1 MSRWRKGTLLALLF
15 FASVA
20 WGDDCGIFLDVLQ
33 TRHPGSKIVMEG
45 EAKITASANGC
56 ELNTTNIRERG
67 WKRLWCGDGR
77 ASATG
82 VPANS
87 MEVNYTFTTDTAQ
100 TSSTPCTGQCSS
112 YTYNNG
118 TYTLP
123 GSSYGTFT
131 ERYGGVT
138 LNFTAG
144 EKTINGFDL
153 NIGQTTTLNFQ
164 NQNGNPLTIGTI
176 TSTGT
181 GQLYLKIDAP
191 ASTIKIDS
199 FSMNNYTSGE
209 LNATNSIQIK
219 TLKFPR
225 YDSELVLKAPK
236 IVIDD
241 FKQSNDGKNSS
252 RIVIYADE
260 VDIANTLDLG
270 QHAVLEVHP
279 YTPGKPVLFKA
290 GEIKATDSST
300 MILDTGNYYTRSFDI
315 PGTSSSASIR
325 ASDENQLI
333 NLYIDGDF
341 APGNNPGINTT
352 TREANAFNLPAANFR
367 MFVNG
372 NFIIGDGGTA
382 FNGIFYIEGKSHFGT
397 EMILN
402 GALSSGNDIEIENG
416 GQFGWDDSLNNLG
429 DEFCS
434 GGGEGYSYYNQ
445 YTCGIFDAPIVGYAG
460 INIHG
465 QKRHRFMYTH
475 RIRTREMHG
484 EYGCFKDHDT
494 EVECE
499 IMAPP
504 PNHLEYENMYTTRDE
519 GTQTFNSDVEL
530 TNLHYPSLVFE
541 SGAHNIHFNPQ
552 TSYKDK
558 DIKVMLAGDV
568 KFAGTDQNWTIESG
582 DYFLKSLSMDNPVNV
597 CVNGPVRI
605 FVQGDMDWKG
615 KFNNQ
620 CNGELFIYV
629 GGNSRVTTFSPLPTT
644 PTYLYTKG
652 TTDVYKDPNSEIGYW
667 YGSMAGEGD
676 ININDDD
683 IEFVYDKD
691 GAEALGY
698 GDCDLCYSDI
708 ISGGMGMDFFCM
720 GGVSL
725 MNDIKVP
732 MMATS
737 TLSGVEVDEV
747 HNKDLFNFTF
757 MSTNEV
763 IDQDGNHIRDAQ
775 TVDSGFS
782 AGAMGMD
789 MSMFGGKAVIYRL
802 GDDNNVYGPTS
813 SSNYQQLHSSSLF
826 SMNMDMCMWLKS
838 LTYIGHY
845 TDSEGRKYDF
855 IVQKCEPNVAGE
867 QNASITGI
875 FDGWDRDYQYAKVS
889 ANPDPNGIAQN
900 RVITTKIY
908 HQGFDLNVAFIPTN
922 PPAVPSSDNIVETQ
936 FALVKINSDGT
947 FDPHNGVISDWGYY
961 RLNSATPVATY
972 HFDYGITTSG
982 NNVALK
988 DVGAVPNA
996 KMVFKVCADYNGTG
1010 YTIYPLETCN
1020 TAGDC
1025 DSATQTNSTC
1035 YRYFTSS
1042 DNFAIRPYGFRLF
1055 GKNEYRR
1062 AGEDFNL
1069 TLKAVDQANYDNNSS
1084 TGRMTDIT
1092 AVPGYGVAL
1101 STLNLTPSI
1110 YHATD
1115 AEKAQMRSDMGLPAT
1130 ASVDYCPNSG
1140 TFVVV
1145 NGATTFTNGEANATL
1160 NYTEV
1165 GILDMN
1171 VSERPGAEFA
1181 IVDSDDTIDSRR
1193 YIKQSD
1199 GITDM
1204 DNISQRD
1211 LLLVIPYQF
1220 RVTGTVGT
1228 TTGANWIYI
1237 SRDVNNSNVS
1247 PGVTPRM
1254 AGVITYNITAL
1265 NKSGNVVQNYTK
1277 TCFPD
1282 VQTTAPRRNGLKL
1295 NVTFDLFLDSTL
1307 ETTQPVNNANF
1318 YVTDSSNA
1326 PIWTL
1331 TKNQNLVAGT
1341 NKVREWISSLNF
1353 VNGSGSAKVF
1363 FNQYKDY
1370 RTPVNPF
1377 TIKVVDINTS
1387 TSWMSQP
1394 GATQIFTPATLNREI
1409 ELRYGR
1415 FKISNVSTY
1424 GNKIQTNWLYQYYT
1438 GGKWVTNPDHS
1449 SATMGHF
1456 NLAKSLVGDVNVTEN
1471 VLAGGVSNIQLSTTH
1486 KLPYSY
1492 KLHLAIDPWLWYNPK
1507 AKDYL
1512 DPVTAGGNNYDC
1524 LTHPCAIVEFL
1535 DNSAGWG
1542 GVANSALQ
1550 GKGLGD
1556 RNNTVQMGER
1566 NVSGTQQEF
1575 KRLNW

>member
-1 MSRWRKGTLLALLF
+1 MIVDS
-15 FASVA
+15 
-20 WGDDCGIFLDVLQ
+20 GD
-33 TRHPGSKIVMEG
+33 
-45 EAKITASANGC
+45 
-56 ELNTTNIRERG
+56 
-67 WKRLWCGDGR
+67 
-77 ASATG
+77 
-82 VPANS
+82 
-87 MEVNYTFTTDTAQ
+87 
-100 TSSTPCTGQCSS
+100 
-112 YTYNNG
+112 
-118 TYTLP
+118 
-123 GSSYGTFT
+123 
-131 ERYGGVT
+131 
-138 LNFTAG
+138 
-144 EKTINGFDL
+144 
-153 NIGQTTTLNFQ
+153 
-164 NQNGNPLTIGTI
+164 
-176 TSTGT
+176 
-181 GQLYLKIDAP
+181 
-191 ASTIKIDS
+191 
-199 FSMNNYTSGE
+199 
-209 LNATNSIQIK
+209 
-219 TLKFPR
+219 
-225 YDSELVLKAPK
+225 
-236 IVIDD
+236 
-241 FKQSNDGKNSS
+241 
-252 RIVIYADE
+252 
-260 VDIANTLDLG
+260 
-270 QHAVLEVHP
+270 
-279 YTPGKPVLFKA
+279 
-290 GEIKATDSST
+290 
-300 MILDTGNYYTRSFDI
+300 YYTKSFDI

-372 NFIIGDGGTA
+372 NFIIGNGGTS
-382 FNGIFYIEGKSHFGT
+382 FNGLFYIEGKSHFGT
-397 EMILN
+397 EMLLN
-402 GALSSGNDIEIENG
+402 GALSSGDNIEIKNN
-416 GQFGWDDSLNNLG
+416 GQFGWDDSLDNLG
-429 DEFCS
+429 NQLCRT
-434 GGGEGYSYYNQ
+434 GEESFPYYNK
-445 YTCGIFDAPIVGYAG
+445 YTCGIFDSPVVSWGK

-484 EYGCFKDHDT
+484 NYGCFKDKDT

-499 IMAPP
+499 IKDPP
-504 PNHLEYENMYTTRDE
+504 PNRLEYEDMYTTRME
-519 GTQTFNSDVEL
+519 GSQTFNQDVEL
-530 TNLHYPSLVFE
+530 TELHYPSLTFD
-541 SGAHNIHFNPQ
+541 SGAKNIHFNPQ
-552 TSYKDK
+552 IPYENK
-558 DIKVMLAGDV
+558 DIRLLLAGDV
-568 KFAGTDQNWTIESG
+568 LFKGEDQNVTFEEG
-582 DYFLKSLSMDNPVNV
+582 DYFFNSLAMEKPVNV
-597 CVNGPVRI
+597 CVKGAVRI
-605 FVQGDMDWKG
+605 FVKGDLDWKG
-615 KFNNQ
+615 KINNQ
-620 CNGELFIYV
+620 CKGELFIYV
-629 GGNSRVTTFSPLPTT
+629 GGKSKVTTFDSIPTT
-644 PTYLYTKG
+644 PVYLYSKG
-652 TTDVYKDPNSEIGYW
+652 DIDVYKDPQSEKGYW
-667 YGSMAGEGD
+667 YGAMASEGD

-683 IEFVYDKD
+683 IEFIYDKS

-698 GDCDLCYSDI
+698 GDCDLCYGEI
-708 ISGGMGMDFFCM
+708 TYGGMGMQFFCM
-720 GGVSL
+720 GGFRV

-732 MMATS
+732 IMAKS
-737 TLSGVEVDEV
+737 TLSDTEVDEL
-747 HNKDLFNFTF
+747 HNKDMFNFSF

-775 TVDSGFS
+775 TVNSGFN

-789 MSMFGGKAVIYRL
+789 MSIFGGKAIIYRL
-802 GDDNNVYGPTS
+802 GDENNRYGPS
-813 SSNYQQLHSSSLF
+813 SSNNYQQLHSSSLF

-838 LTYIGHY
+838 LTYVAHY
-845 TDSEGRKYDF
+845 TDSEGRKYD
-855 IVQKCEPNVAGE
+855 IVMEKCEPQTAGE
-867 QNASITGI
+867 QNASVTGI
-875 FDGWDRDYQYAKVS
+875 FDAWDRDYTYSKIS
-889 ANPDPNGIAQN
+889 ANPDSNGIP
-900 RVITTKIY
+900 RHRILTTKIY
-908 HQGFDLNVAFIPTN
+908 HQGFDIRVAFIPKD
-922 PPAVPSSDNIVETQ
+922 PPVITSKDERVETR
-936 FALVKINSDGT
+936 FALVKVNSDGT
-947 FDPHNGVISDWGYY
+947 FDPHKDLISDWGCYK
-961 RLNSATPVATY
+961 LHCTGKIGTY
-972 HFDYGITTSG
+972 HFDYGITTDMRR
-982 NNVALK
+982 NIALK
-988 DVGAVPNA
+988 DVGAVPNV
-996 KMVFKVCADYNGTG
+996 KVMFKVCADYDGHK
-1010 YTIYPLETCN
+1010 YILYPFQTCES
-1020 TAGDC
+1020 AGDC
-1025 DSATQTNSTC
+1025 SSVTQTNSTC

-1092 AVPGYGVAL
+1092 PVPGYGVTL

-1110 YHATD
+1110 YHATN

-1145 NGATTFTNGEANATL
+1145 NGGDSFVNGEANATL

-1171 VSERPGAEFA
+1171 VSERPGSEFA

-1220 RVTGTVGT
+1220 KVTGTVGT

-1265 NKSGNVVQNYTK
+1265 NKNGHVVQNFTN

-1295 NVTFDLFLDSTL
+1295 NVTFDLFLDSTIQA
-1307 ETTQPVNNANF
+1307 TQPVNNLNF
-1318 YVTDSSNA
+1318 YVTDSSNS

-1331 TKNQNLVAGT
+1331 TKNQNLVVGN

-1370 RTPVNPF
+1370 RTPINPF

-1394 GATQIFTPATLNREI
+1394 GATQIFTPATLNKEV
-1409 ELRYGR
+1409 EFRYGR
-1415 FKISNVSTY
+1415 IAVKNVSTY
-1424 GNKIQTNWLYQYYT
+1424 GNRVQTNWLYQYYN
-1438 GGKWVTNPDHS
+1438 GGKWVTNSDHS

-1456 NLAKSLVGDVNVTEN
+1456 NLAKSLVGDVHITEN
-1471 VLAGGVSNIQLSTTH
+1471 TLAGGVSNIQLSTTH

-1492 KLHLAIDPWLWYNPK
+1492 KVHLAIDPWLWYNPK

-1512 DPVTAGGNNYDC
+1512 DPITSAGNNYDC
-1524 LTHPCAIVEFL
+1524 LTHPCVIVEFL

-1542 GVANSALQ
+1542 GVSNSTLQ
-1550 GKGLGD
+1550 GKGLGEG
-1556 RNNTVQMGER
+1556 NNTVQMGEK
-1566 NVSGTQQEF
+1566 NATGTQQEF